1 MRIGEISAKL
11 SVIVCG
17 MILGSVIFGCPGSKK
32 EAAQECLLQVNHR
45 CMTVDAFQLQL
56 NRMNADAVAQQPANQ
71 LEMQQYLLNQV
82 IEKFILLERADE
94 LKLDVTDEEL
104 DQAVADIKKDY
115 PEGTFKTVLLEQAV
129 SYNQWK
135 KELKT
140 RMLME
145 KVIQQELDPQITV
158 TQDDISAYY
167 EKHYLANE
175 DESGESS
182 RNETLNKTLFDLVR
196 NEKKEKAYQAWIAN
210 LQKRYQVQLNPEA
223 WKKITQAEL
232 SR

>member
-1 MRIGEISAKL
+1 
-11 SVIVCG
+11 
-17 MILGSVIFGCPGSKK
+17 
-32 EAAQECLLQVNHR
+32 
-45 CMTVDAFQLQL
+45 MTVDAFQRQL

-182 RNETLNKTLFDLVR
+182 RNETLNETLFDLVR